1 MGKASN
7 NEVYVCKR
15 NPCEPEAQAADNSRR
30 SISAPWIYVELSVA
44 RSSQSEESWFKVRGK
59 ETKMIFFWQWKNP
72 KGSIKAQYGL
82 KRVTFK
88 LRIVQ
93 SYSLSSTTRA
103 QR

>member
-15 NPCEPEAQAADNSRR
+15 NPCEPEAQAADNSRH

-59 ETKMIFFWQWKNP
+59 ETKMIFSGNGRTQ
-72 KGSIKAQYGL
+72 
-82 KRVTFK
+82 RVASK
-88 LRIVQ
+88 P
-93 SYSLSSTTRA
+93 SMA
-103 QR
+103 